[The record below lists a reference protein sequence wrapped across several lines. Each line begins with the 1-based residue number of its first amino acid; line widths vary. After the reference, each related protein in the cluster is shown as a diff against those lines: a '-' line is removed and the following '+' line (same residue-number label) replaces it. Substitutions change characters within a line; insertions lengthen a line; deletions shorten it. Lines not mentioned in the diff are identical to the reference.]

1 MPAAA
6 GWRSHAARNA
16 QGDGAG
22 CASSFRG
29 VVTDGDARSV
39 AAARRRRTR
48 FAFLLDAMSRILQAT
63 VARAA
68 TRCCSSARQDCT
80 RGTASPTA
88 GGGVRQ
94 ALWIAVF
101 GGATVAALPRAVLR
115 EPSRGLPRRRR
126 WGCPQGVRGSGSFIR
141 CGESCRG
148 SYDSQVARRHAPRS
162 AMSPTRAISSSPLA
176 HSMIQSP
183 VSPRNGRRDSHE
195 RDRTVAGTSGSAGT
209 VGRGD
214 SHAASY
220 RDDRKAAP
228 VGPEPVGAGT
238 SVRGGGV
245 RPVVMDRGVRRRDAR
260 RVAAGRVAAERR
272 TRVSLRVSPDNGS
285 NAPQGSLPAQPP
297 EPSVIASPSET
308 PEGWWKRQEPS
319 GALPRRQRWR

>member
-1 MPAAA
+1 M
-6 GWRSHAARNA
+6 
-16 QGDGAG
+16 
-22 CASSFRG
+22 
-29 VVTDGDARSV
+29 
-39 AAARRRRTR
+39 
-48 FAFLLDAMSRILQAT
+48 

-68 TRCCSSARQDCT
+68 TRCCSSARQDCCA

-126 WGCPQGVRGSGSFIR
+126 WGCPQGVRRSGSFIR
-141 CGESCRG
+141 RGESCRG
-148 SYDSQVARRHAPRS
+148 SCDSQVARRHEPRS
-162 AMSPTRAISSSPLA
+162 AMSPTRTIKSSRLA

-214 SHAASY
+214 SHAAPY

-238 SVRGGGV
+238 SVCGGGV
-245 RPVVMDRGVRRRDAR
+245 RHAVMVRGVRRRDGR
-260 RVAAGRVAAERR
+260 RVAAGRVAAEPEPAFRYGPRPVTGPTRRAAARTVRYCIAVRNAGGMAKAARTVESIAAQTAIAVIWGARWSGMYSVPPVSRPAGHHATRRPSGVTAPRCRRLVRSARRRRR
-272 TRVSLRVSPDNGS
+272 TR
-285 NAPQGSLPAQPP
+285 
-297 EPSVIASPSET
+297 
-308 PEGWWKRQEPS
+308 
-319 GALPRRQRWR
+319 